1 MKHLYSKLCLKR
13 SLKKKKKKTKISF
26 QDRLSFNAGQK
37 YCRMPPLLPFVV
49 FFVNFEWPLK
59 TDFTVQD
66 KWQRLMGNSGFIDK
80 VQDIIHKAGKAFIVK
95 SEVRKINQLISR
107 KSNLNSIIQ
116 NLKAA

>member
-1 MKHLYSKLCLKR
+1 MKHLYSKPCLKR
-13 SLKKKKKKTKISF
+13 SLKKKKRRPKLVFKTDYRLMQVKSIAECSPCCH
-26 QDRLSFNAGQK
+26 LSF
-37 YCRMPPLLPFVV
+37 